1 MKRCPI
7 HGKPGIMIYPCCG
20 GAKGGGQSSAKK
32 AASSRANREN
42 ASGEGG
48 E

>member
-7 HGKPGIMIYPCCG
+7 HGKPGIMIYPCG
-20 GAKGGGQSSAKK
+20 VGAEGGGQSSAKK
-32 AASSRANREN
+32 AVSSRANRER

-48 E
+48 D